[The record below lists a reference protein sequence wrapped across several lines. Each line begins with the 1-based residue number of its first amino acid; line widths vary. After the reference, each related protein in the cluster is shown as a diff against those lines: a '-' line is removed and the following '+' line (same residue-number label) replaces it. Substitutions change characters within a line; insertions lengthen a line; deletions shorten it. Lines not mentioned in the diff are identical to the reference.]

1 MRKFW
6 KLLLSFVIAFGL
18 WFYVISVVSPGST
31 DTFYNVPVVL
41 QGETVLEDRGLIIV
55 DGKNP
60 TVTLE
65 LGGNRTDLIKLD
77 NSNITVIA
85 DLARIYEAGEHKLSY
100 DIFYPGSVS
109 SDAIEEVSRNPGTVK
124 LTVERLI
131 EKKIPV
137 HIIYTGNVPQNCIAD
152 KENAVLDHENV
163 IIEGPASV
171 IDQITQATIAVD
183 IDGRTE
189 SFSEDYRYTL
199 CDADGNP
206 VDAQMVRTNVAQ
218 VNLSLLI
225 QHVKDI
231 PLTVTVIDGGGAT
244 EETTSIVIQ
253 TPTIK
258 VAGSAS
264 ALEGLEFIEIA
275 TIDLSLYMRDTDIT
289 YPLSIPSGLENL
301 TGISEVVVSLKFPE
315 LSTATFQA
323 TNFQLLNVPE
333 GMDAEIVTKTLTVRV
348 RGPRELVSKM
358 TAADILVTVDLSGE
372 GMGTFTKLANVSI
385 GSAFAEVGIIGT
397 YNVSV
402 TVQEAVQEA
411 AEGLSDDAV
420 G

>member
-1 MRKFW
+1 MKNKFW
-6 KLLLSFVIAFGL
+6 KLLLSFAIAFGL
-18 WFYVISVVSPGST
+18 WFYVISVVSPGSV
-31 DTFYNVPVVL
+31 DTFYNVPVIL
-41 QGETVLEDRGLIIV
+41 QGETVLEDRGLIITG
-55 DGKNP
+55 DKNP
-60 TVTLE
+60 AVTLE

-77 NSNITVIA
+77 NSNITLIC
-85 DLARIYEAGEHKLSY
+85 DLSKIYEAGEHKLFY
-100 DIFYPGSVS
+100 DISYPGSVS
-109 SDAIEEVSRNPGTVK
+109 NDAIEVVSRSPGTVK
-124 LTVERLI
+124 LTVERLV
-131 EKKIPV
+131 EKKIPI
-137 HIIYTGNVPQNCIAD
+137 HILYTGNVPQNCIAD
-152 KENAVLDHENV
+152 KENAVLNHENV

-171 IDQITQATIAVD
+171 IEQITQATIAVN

-231 PLTVTVIDGGGAT
+231 PLTVEVIDGGGAT

-264 ALEGLEFIEIA
+264 ALEELEYIEIA
-275 TIDLSLYMRDTDIT
+275 TIDLSYYMRDTDVT
-289 YPLSIPSGLENL
+289 YQLSIPAGLTNL
-301 TGISEVVVSLKFPE
+301 TGITDIVVSIKFPD

-323 TNFQLLNVPE
+323 TNFHLLNVPE
-333 GMDAEIVTKTLTVRV
+333 GMEAEIVTRELTVRV

-358 TAADILVTVDLSGE
+358 TAEDITVTVDLSGE
-372 GMGTFTKLANVSI
+372 GLGTFTKLANVSI
-385 GSAFAEVGIIGT
+385 GSEFSEVGIIGT
-397 YNVSV
+397 YSVSV
-402 TVQEAVQEA
+402 TVQEIVE
-411 AEGLSDDAV
+411 ELSDDAA